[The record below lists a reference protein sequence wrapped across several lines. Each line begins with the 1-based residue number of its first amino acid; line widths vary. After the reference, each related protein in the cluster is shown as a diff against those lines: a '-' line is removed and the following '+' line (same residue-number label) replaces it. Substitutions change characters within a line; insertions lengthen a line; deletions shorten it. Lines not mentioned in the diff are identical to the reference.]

1 MPPFISI
8 QYFDFSFP
16 LPKNFHMTPSMKT
29 NKLSNTIMQHSQ
41 NKFYVLV
48 SLINKLLFQMLYIL
62 QVFHG
67 LIYNEVWV
75 MFPVC
80 NLLKLNIETGIS
92 RKYHLKLETLVSSYK

>member
-16 LPKNFHMTPSMKT
+16 LPQHFHMTPSIKT
-29 NKLSNTIMQHSQ
+29 NTIMQHSQ

-67 LIYNEVWV
+67 
-75 MFPVC
+75 
-80 NLLKLNIETGIS
+80 
-92 RKYHLKLETLVSSYK
+92 